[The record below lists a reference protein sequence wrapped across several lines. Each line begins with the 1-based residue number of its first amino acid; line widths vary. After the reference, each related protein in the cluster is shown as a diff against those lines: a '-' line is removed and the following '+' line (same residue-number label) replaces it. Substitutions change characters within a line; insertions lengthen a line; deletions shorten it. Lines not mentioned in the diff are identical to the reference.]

1 MEYFYDASKPKKKE
15 KSYGRLVV
23 QQRMRLAMAFLH
35 PLRPIINETWLLHGN
50 GNKSKAFGLALKKLM
65 QDAIEGQYPAQYV
78 VPSLVTISS
87 GLLPGVDIQD
97 VVVADQQV
105 EVYFSSKDN
114 PLNRSNDE
122 VVLIAYSPELEIGGK
137 NEDLCYRKNNY
148 LKMELPVHFVNNP
161 FHLYLYV
168 RSVNGKQHSKGV
180 YLGGFDG
187 CANKM
192 LI

>member
-1 MEYFYDASKPKKKE
+1 MEYFYDGNKPNKKE
-15 KSYGRLVV
+15 KSYGRLMV

-35 PLRPIINETWLLHGN
+35 PLRPVINETWLIHGN

-65 QDAIEGQYPAQYV
+65 QDAFDGQYPEQRV
-78 VPSLVTISS
+78 VPDLVPISS

-105 EVYFSSKDN
+105 EVYFSSEDN

-122 VVLIAYSPELEIGGK
+122 VVLIAYSPELEMGGK
-137 NEDLCYRKNNY
+137 NEDICYRKDNY

-168 RSVNGKQHSKGV
+168 HTANDKQFSKSA
-180 YLGGFDG
+180 YLGSFDG
-187 CANKM
+187 
-192 LI
+192 I